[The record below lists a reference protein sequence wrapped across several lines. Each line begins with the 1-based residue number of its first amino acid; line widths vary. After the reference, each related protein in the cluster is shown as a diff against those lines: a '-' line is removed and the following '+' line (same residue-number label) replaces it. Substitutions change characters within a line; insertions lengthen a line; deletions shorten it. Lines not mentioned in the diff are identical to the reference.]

1 MEDARTSEHAVV
13 LETETD
19 DPGPGVS
26 VGIHTPDDFG
36 ASWAATSGQTSS
48 NLVGG
53 ITEVGAVIAT
63 A

>member
-1 MEDARTSEHAVV
+1 MKDARSTEHAVV

-19 DPGPGVS
+19 DPGPGIS
-26 VGIHTPDDFG
+26 VGVHASDNFG
-36 ASWAATSGQTSS
+36 ASWAAASGQSSS

-53 ITEVGAVIAT
+53 VTEVGAVIAT